1 MLTNTIHKTIF
12 FAAFLC
18 CGYAICAQQTIFEL
32 RGDLNKATSARAS
45 ADACFNLSKKHA
57 DALKI
62 DSAFYYAERI
72 KEFSEKDK
80 YQTGFGKYHL
90 ALSLAFHY
98 RGLTNKTKKNALE
111 AIEIFTRQKEYS
123 LLGMAYWQSAVALG
137 ISDSMELSRKTY
149 WTSIYF
155 LKIARDDHH
164 LFRTYFWLA
173 RSYDNTSD
181 YDSAAGYYIKS
192 LQLAEQSGEP
202 FKIYAAATELGK
214 TFLNLRDAAK
224 GYYYLD
230 FGLKNRTPAAN
241 KVGVWMYLGKYAT
254 CLSLLH
260 DFARADSAIREFEKL
275 TRQYNDRWGW
285 ITLDKLKG
293 IQEYEKQN
301 YAEALGYLRTA
312 YSNVGQI
319 QIHKGDIKDVVFSL
333 AKTEYKMQRYD
344 SAILHLQYAA
354 KLSRSTK
361 ALIDAIEADFLLSES
376 FERINMP
383 DSALHYFRNYSYLKD
398 SVLTLEKQKMIT
410 EVTARYA
417 SEKKEQEIKM
427 LEKESEASSY
437 LLQLRNQQI
446 DKQQLEDEK
455 KSQQLDLALKQNEI
469 NKLDAFQKALNLE
482 NEKKEN
488 EKKHARLKLLEKE
501 AAFQKLFA
509 SQQNQQK
516 KIAWICAAA
525 ILMFASYLIYRY
537 MRRKQWQ
544 NHQEVLNER
553 LRISRELHDEVGS
566 TLSGIAMYSHLT
578 REQIKADKR
587 EEVDKSLNSI
597 QQSAGEMIGKLSDIV
612 WLVNPEKDSFQRLI
626 ERLEEFASDIARTKN
641 IELKVNLEEK
651 LMEQDLPV
659 DKRRSIYLFCKE
671 AITNAVK
678 YSNADSIELTM
689 KEMDNKKI
697 GFFISDNGNGF
708 DPLKVRK
715 GNGLLNMQERAK
727 KLNGQFLLETAPG
740 QGTTISLIYKI
751 T

>member
-72 KEFSEKDK
+72 KQFSEKDK
-80 YQTGFGKYHL
+80 YETGFGKYHL

-123 LLGMAYWQSAVALG
+123 LLGMAYWQRAVALG

-312 YSNVGQI
+312 YSNVSQI

-410 EVTARYA
+410 EVTARYE